1 MKSPMPILIGS
12 VLEEYASAD
21 PLLKK
26 GTGNLPT
33 METIAYPSAAGAA
46 KFTKDSRG
54 GGVYHLIIL
63 KDSGPGA

>member
-1 MKSPMPILIGS
+1 MPILIGS

-26 GTGNLPT
+26 GTSNLPT
-33 METIAYPSAAGAA
+33 METIAYPSAADAA
-46 KFTKDSRG
+46 KFTKGGSG
-54 GGVYHLIIL
+54 GGVYHVIIL

>member
-1 MKSPMPILIGS
+1 MPILIGS
-12 VLEEYASAD
+12 VLEEYASAG

-46 KFTKDSRG
+46 KFTKGGRG
-54 GGVYHLIIL
+54 GSVYHVIIL